1 MEIYSK
7 EGPSTWYKIRS
18 GYQYR
23 GSKEQVRERFGR
35 DGPRR
40 NSKIPFCILFCWLGD
55 LMETESTCSV
65 PYGWAWERQIQLI
78 PSLLSSLMREYGHTL
93 DDESFRTLLTKV
105 ECILNSQ
112 PLSTPSG
119 DPRNSDPLTPSHV
132 LTLKS
137 RVVMPPPG
145 NFQETDVCL
154 RTRWKG
160 IQYFSKVFWS
170 RWRKDS
176 IQNLQQRV
184 KWNRPRRNFVKVDL
198 VLIIDDRVPNMARVV
213 EAHSE
218 TVKVTAVGTTL
229 ECPIDNLVLL
239 LENEEWNPG

>member
-78 PSLLSSLMREYGHTL
+78 PFVLSSLMREYGHTL

-112 PLSTPSG
+112 PLSTPRVIPVIRIHSLQATCWLWSPGLLCLHQVIFRRLMFAFEGDGNAFSIFRRSSG
-119 DPRNSDPLTPSHV
+119 RGGERSLY
-132 LTLKS
+132 KIYS
-137 RVVMPPPG
+137 R
-145 NFQETDVCL
+145 
-154 RTRWKG
+154 
-160 IQYFSKVFWS
+160 
-170 RWRKDS
+170 
-176 IQNLQQRV
+176 
-184 KWNRPRRNFVKVDL
+184 
-198 VLIIDDRVPNMARVV
+198 
-213 EAHSE
+213 
-218 TVKVTAVGTTL
+218 
-229 ECPIDNLVLL
+229 
-239 LENEEWNPG
+239 EWNETAQGGTLLR